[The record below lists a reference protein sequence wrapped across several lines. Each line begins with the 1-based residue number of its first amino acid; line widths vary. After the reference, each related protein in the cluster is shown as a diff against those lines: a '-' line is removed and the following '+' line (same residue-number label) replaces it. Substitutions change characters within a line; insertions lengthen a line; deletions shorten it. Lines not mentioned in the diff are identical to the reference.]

1 MYTVYRRGEKVMSRR
16 NKQPSHRAAQNEDA
30 FVIGRHPVREALKKR
45 DKINKLFVQDGIS
58 GRDIDRIVNSAKSK
72 KIVVSYVPKNKLDEL
87 SSQQNHQGV
96 VLSTSPIE
104 YASIDE
110 LFEVAE
116 TKDERPFFVMLDGIE
131 DPHNLGS
138 IIRSADATG
147 VHGIII
153 PNRRS
158 ANLTDTVSK
167 ASAGAIEHVKVA
179 RVTNLSQT
187 IEELK
192 ERGLWIFGT
201 DMNGTDYR
209 QWNTDSPICLVIGNE
224 GKGISRLVKE
234 NVDELITIP
243 MTGDV
248 QSLNASVAASL
259 LMYEVYRDW
268 QPLK

>member
-1 MYTVYRRGEKVMSRR
+1 MNKKLEK
-16 NKQPSHRAAQNEDA
+16 QNDSNEE
-30 FVIGRHPVREALKKR
+30 FIIGRHPVKEALNSDR
-45 DKINKLFVQDGIS
+45 EVNKLFVQEGQG
-58 GRDIDRIVNSAKSK
+58 GRAIDQIIGLANMK
-72 KIVVSYVPKNKLDEL
+72 KVVVSYVPKAKLDTL
-87 SSQQNHQGV
+87 SDHQNHQGV
-96 VLSTSPIE
+96 VLSSSPVT

-116 TKDERPFFVMLDGIE
+116 ERNERPFFVMLDGIE

-138 IIRSADATG
+138 IIRTADAAG

-158 ANLTDTVSK
+158 ASVTSTVSK
-167 ASAGAIEHVKVA
+167 ASAGAIEYVKVA

-187 IEELK
+187 IQELK
-192 ERGLWIFGT
+192 DRGLWVFGT

-224 GKGISRLVKE
+224 GKGMSRLVKE

-243 MTGDV
+243 MSGNI
-248 QSLNASVAASL
+248 QSLNASVAASI
-259 LMYEVYRDW
+259 LMFEVYRDW
-268 QPLK
+268 NLLS

>member
-1 MYTVYRRGEKVMSRR
+1 MNKRRDNREK
-16 NKQPSHRAAQNEDA
+16 QQQINEE
-30 FVIGRHPVREALKKR
+30 FVIGRHPVKEALKSER
-45 DKINKLFVQDGIS
+45 EINKLFVQEGQG
-58 GRDIDRIVNSAKSK
+58 GRPIEEIIQLANKK
-72 KIVVSYVPKNKLDEL
+72 KIVVSFVPKSKLDTL
-87 SSQQNHQGV
+87 SEHQNHQGV
-96 VLSTSPIE
+96 VLSSSPVE
-104 YASIDE
+104 YATIDE

-116 TKDERPFFVMLDGIE
+116 ARDERPFFVMLDGIE

-138 IIRSADATG
+138 ILRTADTTG
-147 VHGIII
+147 VHGVII
-153 PNRRS
+153 PERRS
-158 ANLTDTVSK
+158 ANLTSTVSK

-187 IEELK
+187 IQELK

-209 QWNTDSPICLVIGNE
+209 DWNTDTPLCIVMGNE

-243 MTGDV
+243 MTGNM
-248 QSLNASVAASL
+248 QSLNASVAAGI

-268 QPLK
+268 NPIR